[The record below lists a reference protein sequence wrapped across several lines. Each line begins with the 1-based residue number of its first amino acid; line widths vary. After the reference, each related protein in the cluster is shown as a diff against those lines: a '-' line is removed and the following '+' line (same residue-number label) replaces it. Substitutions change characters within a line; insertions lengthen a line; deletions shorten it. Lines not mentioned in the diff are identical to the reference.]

1 MGKAREIVQSL
12 LGITET
18 AAYTELEMKLDDAL
32 KNYRDSPEHDPSM
45 ERELYK
51 HLAMHD
57 EL

>member
-32 KNYRDSPEHDPSM
+32 KNYRNSQAHDPSM